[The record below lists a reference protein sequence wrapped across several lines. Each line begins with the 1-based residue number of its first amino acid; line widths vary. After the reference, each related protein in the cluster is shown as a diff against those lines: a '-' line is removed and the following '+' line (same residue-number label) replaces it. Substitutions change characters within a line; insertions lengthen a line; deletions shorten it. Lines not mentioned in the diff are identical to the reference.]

1 MLPMIFIKNIVFV
14 YNKKD
19 YLENNFMSSSTL
31 ITNTNNNPNSTTNTN
46 TNTNTNINDVRLPE
60 ASTMIQAAKL
70 AMIEDK
76 PIMMDYWVG
85 SIDQTVRV
93 GVREQ
98 GEKLLVRN
106 EDEYT
111 SPIAKIYNSP
121 SKTEHIIMTENSIYI
136 VDAKI
141 KASKILGSKLSL

>member
-1 MLPMIFIKNIVFV
+1 
-14 YNKKD
+14 
-19 YLENNFMSSSTL
+19 MSSKLASNTPTTTPATSNTTSNSNSLSIST
-31 ITNTNNNPNSTTNTN
+31 
-46 TNTNTNINDVRLPE
+46 NDVRLPDS
-60 ASTMIQAAKL
+60 ATMTQAAKL
-70 AMIEDK
+70 AIIEDK

-85 SIDQTVRV
+85 SIEQSVRV
-93 GVREQ
+93 GVREN

-121 SKTEHIIMTENSIYI
+121 SKTEHLIMTENSIYI

-141 KASKILGSKLSL
+141 KASKILGANN